1 MATTEPIRNT
11 ATTVAARRA
20 RVAQLLRDNVQQAD
34 IARRLNVSKHVVW
47 RDAQAIERDTAQR
60 PDQPQPAP
68 PRHSRD
74 ALARRAEEA
83 RDAMRDVSDAVA
95 AVVAARPSH
104 VAVTTATAH
113 AWARQL
119 RDHAAVLA
127 RIADDFT
134 EYYPA
139 TATSE
144 RG

>member
-1 MATTEPIRNT
+1 MATPDRTRDT

-34 IARRLNVSKHVVW
+34 IARRLNVSKHVIW

-68 PRHSRD
+68 ARHRRD
-74 ALARRAEEA
+74 ALARRAAEA
-83 RDAMRDVSDAVA
+83 GDAMRDLEKAVA

-113 AWARQL
+113 AWAQQL
-119 RDHAAVLA
+119 RDHAAVLS
-127 RIADDFT
+127 RVADDFA
-134 EYYPA
+134 EYYPQ
-139 TATSE
+139 
-144 RG
+144 R

>member
-1 MATTEPIRNT
+1 MATNDRTRDT

-47 RDAQAIERDTAQR
+47 RDVQAIERDTAR
-60 PDQPQPAP
+60 PAEQAQPAA
-68 PRHSRD
+68 PRHRRD
-74 ALARRAEEA
+74 ALARRAQEA
-83 RDAMRDVSDAVA
+83 RDAMRDLETTVA

-104 VAVTTATAH
+104 VAIPTATAH
-113 AWARQL
+113 AWAQQL
-119 RDHAAVLA
+119 RDHAATLLQV
-127 RIADDFT
+127 ADDFA